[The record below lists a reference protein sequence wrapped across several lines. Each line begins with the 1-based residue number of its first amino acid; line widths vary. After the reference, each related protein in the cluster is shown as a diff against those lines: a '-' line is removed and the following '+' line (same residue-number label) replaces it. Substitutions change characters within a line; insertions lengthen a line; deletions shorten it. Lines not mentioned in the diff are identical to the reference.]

1 MTSERRRIIIV
12 EHINKPNP
20 MPEDFIVTPWEV
32 SGEIDYDKLIERFG
46 TQKVTDEILA
56 KIEKHASPLH
66 VMLRRGMFYSHRDM
80 DWIIDMHE
88 KGNTFYLYTGRGP
101 SGNTHLGH
109 LIPWILCKWL
119 QDKFKNKFYFQL
131 TDDEKFLF
139 EEKKTL
145 DDTKRWSYDNA
156 LDIVALGFDPKLTH
170 IFLDTEYI
178 HNLYPI
184 AVKVA
189 KRTTFSTVRAVFGFN
204 QSFNVGSIFYTSMQA
219 APAFLGSVLEEKN
232 IPCLIPCGIDQD
244 PHFRI
249 ARDAAEHLGFFKPA
263 LLHNKLLPSLKG
275 SDKMSASIP
284 GSSISTTDTEEDVK
298 RKIGDA
304 FTGGRVSVEEQ
315 KELGGNPDICVV
327 YKYYLYMFIP
337 DDKQLQDRYEECKA
351 GNIMCGTCKQH
362 LISLIWEFLRNHQE
376 KREKG
381 RDKLDDFM
389 LRD

>member
-1 MTSERRRIIIV
+1 
-12 EHINKPNP
+12 

-46 TQKVTDEILA
+46 TQKVTDEVLA

-145 DDTKRWSYDNA
+145 DDTKKWSYDNA

-219 APAFLGSVLEEKN
+219 APAFLGSVLEGRN
-232 IPCLIPCGIDQD
+232 VPCLIPCGIDQD

-249 ARDAAEHLGFFKPA
+249 ARDAAENLGFFKPA

-298 RKIGDA
+298 KKIGDA

-315 KELGGNPDICVV
+315 KELGGNPEICVV
-327 YKYYLYMFIP
+327 YKYYLYLFIP

-351 GNIMCGTCKQH
+351 GNILCGPCKQH
-362 LISLIWEFLRNHQE
+362 LISLIWDFLKDHQE